1 MALVLRLARA
11 LIGGRAGLLG
21 EHAKARVAHVALLA
35 AFGSAAFVFLVILA
49 TLGLKSVIGLIP
61 ALAVMAAVSAVG
73 AGIVFVL
80 MRAEQRQHERAL
92 AIQAE
97 REQRLAQT
105 ALIAAIPTLKRGGVL
120 AAALGVLA
128 VVLMTGR
135 GGGDDGGAAG
145 GSG

>member
-1 MALVLRLARA
+1 VALVLRLARA
-11 LIGGRAGLLG
+11 LIGGRAGLFG
-21 EHAKARVAHVALLA
+21 EHAKARAGHVALLA
-35 AFGSAAFVFLVILA
+35 AFGTAAFVFLIILA

-61 ALAVMAAVSAVG
+61 ALAVMAGVSAFG
-73 AGIVFVL
+73 AGIVLML

-97 REQRLAQT
+97 RERRLAQT

-128 VVLMTGR
+128 FVLMTGR
-135 GGGDDGGAAG
+135 GGDDGDGDAG
-145 GSG
+145 GSS